1 MVVGVL
7 RLDLLLHAPQ
17 NLKEKRAVVK
27 RLLARA
33 REHFPVSAA
42 ETGEHEL
49 WQRTELGFALVADE
63 EGRIQALFE
72 RLEEDLQRQGDAE
85 VSERFSEFLHY

>member
-7 RLDLLLHAPQ
+7 RLDLLLYAPQ
-17 NLKEKRAVVK
+17 NLKQKRTVVK

-33 REHFPVSAA
+33 RDRFPVTAA
-42 ETGEHEL
+42 ETGRQDL
-49 WQRTELGFALVADE
+49 WQRSELGFAMVGDE
-63 EGRIQALFE
+63 EGQIQAVFE
-72 RLEEDLQRQGDAE
+72 RLEEELQRQGDAE